1 MLWGYYLSWSSPQL
15 SLGLVHSTHEES
27 MAGRKGIVF
36 HHPSVVERRAMNLGF
51 LLSGLS
57 TSSGVII
64 RTNNGLFG
72 RDSSGSK
79 ISSNQHNPM
88 TSSNYFFLL
97 PRVWRKSQ
105 CFCPTPTPI
114 SVSSENSDYRL
125 GKGCFCAVLRAQNL
139 GSREEGS
146 YPASTTSW
154 QCVSGQAP
162 CPQGH
167 TSK

>member
-1 MLWGYYLSWSSPQL
+1 
-15 SLGLVHSTHEES
+15 
-27 MAGRKGIVF
+27 MAGRKGIAF

-57 TSSGVII
+57 TSSGAIL

-114 SVSSENSDYRL
+114 SVSSENPDHRL

-167 TSK
+167 TSKGD